1 MAYNM
6 IVVYGMSIKIGNISF
21 YNFDQSSSVVYKP
34 YSEDTAMTIDDEVR
48 KLIFLCYKRT
58 ENILFVKLKELKIVA
73 EALLKKETIFE
84 SDLIKLIGERPVN
97 FNKSYG
103 SFAKKILQ

>member
-1 MAYNM
+1 MLDEICVALGGRVAESLVLGKISTGALSDLEKVTKMAYNM

-48 KLIFLCYKRT
+48 KLIFFMLYKNREYIVYKIKRT
-58 ENILFVKLKELKIVA
+58 QNCC
-73 EALLKKETIFE
+73 
-84 SDLIKLIGERPVN
+84 
-97 FNKSYG
+97 
-103 SFAKKILQ
+103 

>member
-1 MAYNM
+1 MYKT
-6 IVVYGMSIKIGNISF
+6 KI
-21 YNFDQSSSVVYKP
+21 QLV
-34 YSEDTAMTIDDEVR
+34 
-48 KLIFLCYKRT
+48 FLCYKRT
-58 ENILFVKLKELKIVA
+58 ENILFIKLKELKIVA

-84 SDLIKLIGERPVN
+84 SDLIKLIGERPIN